1 MSKANGSEA
10 LVAEQL
16 SKDRAVIELCRRS
29 LVNHFVVRDMDAA
42 LAYMADDVEWL
53 GPFSCQTA
61 SDKKTMEDIL
71 RPEYSIRLAL
81 AARRLA
87 HELVNRREAINRE
100 LSRNGVRFGIYK
112 NGEYHDRLF
121 PYDPVPR
128 IIESDEYDE
137 LEKGLKQRVNALN
150 AYLKDIYS
158 DKAIIHDG
166 VVPEEYVYTSAGY
179 FPQVNG
185 VTPPGGIFA
194 HIAGEDLVQGED
206 GRWWV
211 LEDNLRIPS
220 GASYPLFVRDI
231 ERRISPRLFRDVRI
245 RDNREYPRLLRKA
258 MDFVSTEGIA
268 VVLTPG
274 RYNSAFFE
282 HAYLAEKTGAA
293 LAFPEDLEVV
303 DNKVYF
309 LDYAGK
315 RHRVGVVYRRLS
327 DEFLDPFAFNPDS
340 VIGVPGILSAYRAGN
355 VAIVNAP
362 GNGAADD
369 KAIYYFVPQMIKYY
383 LGEEPILNNA
393 PTYMPMFEADRK
405 EVLNRMGELV
415 IKDVAEAGGY
425 GVVFGS
431 SLDAAAREELANRIK
446 EEPRRFIAQEV
457 IQFRDIDV
465 VDPKTGE
472 MSPRKCD
479 LRAFVVTG
487 KNTHVWYSG
496 LTRYS
501 SVPGQMIVNSSQGG
515 GFKDT
520 WVLAPESGVEHEYGA
535 ETQVVNLLNQSR
547 RHSLSLVT
555 ASKADNL
562 YWLGRY
568 TERAFTT
575 LNQFFPFYDR
585 VMDTDVDAFRP
596 FAHALDLPEDFED
609 FDGFVNSFLYDGS
622 NPDSVR
628 SAVTSAFNNAVIL
641 RPELSSRLLQYVE
654 LAMTNI
660 TDAAK
665 YAADA
670 EDIYKQ
676 RDITDDMLAFWGGI
690 ENSPVDPTLKAFIFI
705 GKYLERIDLYTRFG
719 LTMEDLEAPLKK
731 LAAYSMTLDGMPLP
745 SCFADGLSWL
755 VGQLPSRGYQEVA
768 DLLKKYLDDYSGRV
782 SALAIKDMG
791 SLSSMNMDAK
801 RP

>member
-1 MSKANGSEA
+1 M
-10 LVAEQL
+10 
-16 SKDRAVIELCRRS
+16 IES
-29 LVNHFVVRDMDAA
+29 
-42 LAYMADDVEWL
+42 
-53 GPFSCQTA
+53 
-61 SDKKTMEDIL
+61 
-71 RPEYSIRLAL
+71 
-81 AARRLA
+81 AARKLA
-87 HELVNRREAINRE
+87 TELVNRRESINRE

-128 IIESDEYDE
+128 IIESNEFDEME
-137 LEKGLKQRVNALN
+137 AGLKQRVNALN
-150 AYLKDIYS
+150 AYLRDVYS
-158 DKAIIHDG
+158 DKKIIKDG
-166 VVPEEYVYTSAGY
+166 IIPEEYVYTSAGY

-185 VTPPGGIFA
+185 VTPPGGVFA
-194 HIAGEDLVQGED
+194 HIAGEDLVQGQD

-220 GASYPLFVRDI
+220 GASYPLFARDI
-231 ERRISPRLFRDVRI
+231 ERRITPRLFRDVHV
-245 RDNREYPRLLRKA
+245 RDNRDYPRLLRKS

-268 VVLTPG
+268 VVLSPG

-303 DNKVYF
+303 DNKLFF
-309 LDYAGK
+309 LDYSGK

-327 DEFLDPFAFNPDS
+327 DEYLDPFAFNPDS

-369 KAIYYFVPQMIKYY
+369 KAIYYFVPAMIRYY
-383 LGEEPILNNA
+383 LGEEPILQNA
-393 PTYMPMFEADRK
+393 PTYMPMFENDRK
-405 EVLNRMGELV
+405 EVLDRLGELV

-431 SLDAAAREELANRIK
+431 SLDKARREELADRIK
-446 EEPRRFIAQEV
+446 AEPRRFIAQEV

-465 VDPKTGE
+465 VDPQTGE

-520 WVLAPESGVEHEYGA
+520 WVLAKDTGVEHDSAPGSESI
-535 ETQVVNLLNQSR
+535 NLLAQSR
-547 RHSLSLVT
+547 KHSLALVT

-562 YWLGRY
+562 FWLGRY
-568 TERAFTT
+568 TERVFTT

-596 FAHALDLPEDFED
+596 FARALDLPEDFED
-609 FDGFVNSFLYDGS
+609 FDAFIQSFLYDEKNS
-622 NPDSVR
+622 DSVR
-628 SAVTSAFNNAVIL
+628 SAIVYAFNNAVIL

-654 LAMTNI
+654 LAMNSI
-660 TDAAK
+660 VE
-665 YAADA
+665 AADRA
-670 EDIYKQ
+670 AFDEDIYKH
-676 RDITDDMLAFWGGI
+676 RDIADNMLAFWGGV
-690 ENSPVDPTLKAFIFI
+690 ENSPVDPTLKSFIFV

-719 LTMEDLEAPLKK
+719 YSMEELQAPLSK
-731 LAAYSMTLDGMPLP
+731 LASYIMPLDGLP
-745 SCFADGLSWL
+745 VPQCFADALRWL
-755 VGQLPSRGYQEVA
+755 VGQLPQRNYIQLARKLGT
-768 DLLKKYLDDYSGRV
+768 LLDDFDDRICTTE
-782 SALAIKDMG
+782 LKDLGM
-791 SLSSMNMDAK
+791 LNAMNMDAK
-801 RP
+801 RI

>member
-1 MSKANGSEA
+1 M
-10 LVAEQL
+10 
-16 SKDRAVIELCRRS
+16 
-29 LVNHFVVRDMDAA
+29 
-42 LAYMADDVEWL
+42 
-53 GPFSCQTA
+53 
-61 SDKKTMEDIL
+61 
-71 RPEYSIRLAL
+71 
-81 AARRLA
+81 
-87 HELVNRREAINRE
+87 
-100 LSRNGVRFGIYK
+100 
-112 NGEYHDRLF
+112 
-121 PYDPVPR
+121 
-128 IIESDEYDE
+128 
-137 LEKGLKQRVNALN
+137 
-150 AYLKDIYS
+150 
-158 DKAIIHDG
+158 
-166 VVPEEYVYTSAGY
+166 
-179 FPQVNG
+179 
-185 VTPPGGIFA
+185 
-194 HIAGEDLVQGED
+194 
-206 GRWWV
+206 

-220 GASYPLFVRDI
+220 GASYPLFARDI
-231 ERRISPRLFRDVRI
+231 ERRITPSLFRDVHV
-245 RDNREYPRLLRKA
+245 RDNRDYPRLLRKS

-327 DEFLDPFAFNPDS
+327 DEYLDPFAFNPDS

-369 KAIYYFVPQMIKYY
+369 KAIYYFVPAMIRYY
-383 LGEEPILNNA
+383 LGEEPILHNA
-393 PTYMPMFEADRK
+393 PTYMPMFEQDRK
-405 EVLNRMGELV
+405 EVLGRIGELV

-431 SLDAAAREELANRIK
+431 SLDTTQREELADRIK
-446 EEPRRFIAQEV
+446 AEPRRFIAQEV
-457 IQFRDIDV
+457 IQFKDIDV
-465 VDPKTGE
+465 VDPETGE

-479 LRAFVVTG
+479 LRAFALTG

-520 WVLAPESGVEHEYGA
+520 WVLAKDSGVEHDSVPGSE
-535 ETQVVNLLNQSR
+535 NIHLLEQSR
-547 RHSLSLVT
+547 KHSLALVT

-568 TERAFTT
+568 TERVFTT

-596 FAHALDLPEDFED
+596 FARALDLPEDFED
-609 FDGFVNSFLYDGS
+609 FDAFIHSFLYDEK

-628 SAVTSAFNNAVIL
+628 SAIVYAFNNAVIL
-641 RPELSSRLLQYVE
+641 RPELSSRLLQQVE
-654 LAMTNI
+654 LAMSSI
-660 TDAAK
+660 VEAAERGTSE
-665 YAADA
+665 AD
-670 EDIYKQ
+670 IFKH
-676 RDITDDMLAFWGGI
+676 RDIADNMLAFWGGV
-690 ENSPVDPTLKAFIFI
+690 ENSSVDPTLKSFIFV
-705 GKYLERIDLYTRFG
+705 GKYLERLDLYTRFG
-719 LTMEDLEAPLKK
+719 YSMDELKAPLSK
-731 LAAYSMTLDGMPLP
+731 LANYILPLEGLP
-745 SCFADGLSWL
+745 VPQCFVDGLRWL
-755 VGQLPSRGYQEVA
+755 VGQLPDRGYA
-768 DLLKKYLDDYSGRV
+768 DLAERLGALLQDFNDRICTKELKDLGMLN
-782 SALAIKDMG
+782 A
-791 SLSSMNMDAK
+791 MNMDAK

>member
-1 MSKANGSEA
+1 M
-10 LVAEQL
+10 
-16 SKDRAVIELCRRS
+16 IES
-29 LVNHFVVRDMDAA
+29 
-42 LAYMADDVEWL
+42 
-53 GPFSCQTA
+53 
-61 SDKKTMEDIL
+61 
-71 RPEYSIRLAL
+71 

-112 NGEYHDRLF
+112 NGEYHDQLF

-393 PTYMPMFEADRK
+393 PTYMPLFEADRK

-535 ETQVVNLLNQSR
+535 EVQVANLLSQSR

-719 LTMEDLEAPLKK
+719 LTMEEMEAPLKK

-755 VGQLPSRGYQEVA
+755 VGQLPSRGYQEIA

>member
-1 MSKANGSEA
+1 M
-10 LVAEQL
+10 
-16 SKDRAVIELCRRS
+16 IES
-29 LVNHFVVRDMDAA
+29 
-42 LAYMADDVEWL
+42 
-53 GPFSCQTA
+53 
-61 SDKKTMEDIL
+61 
-71 RPEYSIRLAL
+71 
-81 AARRLA
+81 AARKLA
-87 HELVNRREAINRE
+87 TELVNRRESINRE

-128 IIESDEYDE
+128 IIESDEFDE
-137 LEKGLKQRVNALN
+137 MEAGLKQRVNALN
-150 AYLKDIYS
+150 AYLRDIYS
-158 DKAIIHDG
+158 DKHAIKDG
-166 VVPEEYVYTSAGY
+166 IVPEEYVYTSAGY

-185 VTPPGGIFA
+185 VTPPGGVFA
-194 HIAGEDLVQGED
+194 HIAGEDLVQGQD
-206 GRWWV
+206 GKWWV

-220 GASYPLFVRDI
+220 GASYPLFARDI
-231 ERRISPRLFRDVRI
+231 ERRITPRLFRDVRV
-245 RDNREYPRLLRKA
+245 RDNRDYPRLLRKS

-303 DNKVYF
+303 DNKLFF
-309 LDYAGK
+309 LDYSGR

-327 DEFLDPFAFNPDS
+327 DEYLDPFAFNPDS

-369 KAIYYFVPQMIKYY
+369 KAIYYFVPAMIRYY
-383 LGEEPILNNA
+383 LGEEPILQNA
-393 PTYMPMFEADRK
+393 PTYMPMFEQDRK
-405 EVLNRMGELV
+405 EVLGRLGELV

-431 SLDAAAREELANRIK
+431 SLDKAQREEMADRIK
-446 EEPRRFIAQEV
+446 AEPRRFIAQEV
-457 IQFRDIDV
+457 IQFKDIDV
-465 VDPKTGE
+465 VDPETGR

-520 WVLAPESGVEHEYGA
+520 WVLAKDSGVEHDSAPGSESI
-535 ETQVVNLLNQSR
+535 NLLAQSR
-547 RHSLSLVT
+547 KHSLALVT

-568 TERAFTT
+568 TERVFTT

-596 FAHALDLPEDFED
+596 FARALDLPEDFQD
-609 FDGFVNSFLYDGS
+609 FDAFIHSFLYDEK

-628 SAVTSAFNNAVIL
+628 SAIVCAFNNAVIL

-654 LAMTNI
+654 LAMSSI
-660 TDAAK
+660 VE
-665 YAADA
+665 AADRA
-670 EDIYKQ
+670 AFDEDIYKH
-676 RDITDDMLAFWGGI
+676 RDIADNMLAFWGGV
-690 ENSPVDPTLKAFIFI
+690 ENSPVDSTLKSFIFV
-705 GKYLERIDLYTRFG
+705 GKYLERVDLYTRFG
-719 LTMEDLEAPLKK
+719 YSMEELKAPLAK
-731 LAAYSMTLDGMPLP
+731 LANYIMPLNGLP
-745 SCFADGLSWL
+745 VPQCFADGLRWL
-755 VGQLPSRGYQEVA
+755 VGQLPSRGYA
-768 DLLKKYLDDYSGRV
+768 DLADTLGTLLNDFNERICTNDLKDLGMLN
-782 SALAIKDMG
+782 A
-791 SLSSMNMDAK
+791 MNMDAK
-801 RP
+801 RV

>member
-1 MSKANGSEA
+1 M
-10 LVAEQL
+10 
-16 SKDRAVIELCRRS
+16 IES
-29 LVNHFVVRDMDAA
+29 
-42 LAYMADDVEWL
+42 
-53 GPFSCQTA
+53 
-61 SDKKTMEDIL
+61 
-71 RPEYSIRLAL
+71 
-81 AARRLA
+81 AARKLA
-87 HELVNRREAINRE
+87 TELVNRRESINRE

-128 IIESDEYDE
+128 IIESDEFDE
-137 LEKGLKQRVNALN
+137 MEAGLKQRVNALN
-150 AYLKDIYS
+150 AYLRDIYS
-158 DKAIIHDG
+158 DKHAIKDG
-166 VVPEEYVYTSAGY
+166 IVPEEYVYTSAGY

-185 VTPPGGIFA
+185 VTPPGGVFA
-194 HIAGEDLVQGED
+194 HIAGEDLVQGQD
-206 GRWWV
+206 GKWWV

-220 GASYPLFVRDI
+220 GASYPLFARDI
-231 ERRISPRLFRDVRI
+231 ERRITPRLFRDVRV
-245 RDNREYPRLLRKA
+245 RDNRDYPRLLRKS

-303 DNKVYF
+303 DNKLFF
-309 LDYAGK
+309 LDYSGR

-327 DEFLDPFAFNPDS
+327 DEYLDPFAFNPDS

-369 KAIYYFVPQMIKYY
+369 KAIYYFVPAMIRYY
-383 LGEEPILNNA
+383 LGEEPILQNA
-393 PTYMPMFEADRK
+393 PTYMPMFEQDCK
-405 EVLNRMGELV
+405 EVLGRLGELV

-431 SLDAAAREELANRIK
+431 SLDKAQREEMADRIK
-446 EEPRRFIAQEV
+446 AEPRRFIAQEV
-457 IQFRDIDV
+457 IQFKDIDV
-465 VDPKTGE
+465 VDPETGR

-520 WVLAPESGVEHEYGA
+520 WVLAKDSGVEHDSAPGSESI
-535 ETQVVNLLNQSR
+535 NLLAQSR
-547 RHSLSLVT
+547 KHSLALVT

-568 TERAFTT
+568 TERVFTT

-596 FAHALDLPEDFED
+596 FARALDLPEDFQD
-609 FDGFVNSFLYDGS
+609 FDAFIHSFLYDEK

-628 SAVTSAFNNAVIL
+628 SAIVCAFNNAVIL

-654 LAMTNI
+654 LAMSSI
-660 TDAAK
+660 VE
-665 YAADA
+665 AADRA
-670 EDIYKQ
+670 AFDEDIYKH
-676 RDITDDMLAFWGGI
+676 RDIADNMLAFWGGV
-690 ENSPVDPTLKAFIFI
+690 ENSPVDSTLKSFIFV
-705 GKYLERIDLYTRFG
+705 GKYLERVDLYTRFG
-719 LTMEDLEAPLKK
+719 YSMEELKAPLAK
-731 LAAYSMTLDGMPLP
+731 LANYIMPLNGLP
-745 SCFADGLSWL
+745 VPQCFADGLRWL
-755 VGQLPSRGYQEVA
+755 VGQLPSRGYA
-768 DLLKKYLDDYSGRV
+768 DLADTLGTLLNDFNERICTNDLKDLGMLN
-782 SALAIKDMG
+782 A
-791 SLSSMNMDAK
+791 MNMDA
-801 RP
+801 RRV